1 MDVCKNCPSDIL
13 QILLYGNCLSVEQ
26 MHGYIIF
33 TFIALWLEKEVH
45 VLVDV
50 LSGIERDS
58 DYVAHDDFNS

>member
-1 MDVCKNCPSDIL
+1 
-13 QILLYGNCLSVEQ
+13 

-33 TFIALWLEKEVH
+33 TVIPLWPEKEGH

-58 DYVAHDDFNS
+58 DYVAYDEFNS